1 MKQFLQKLLADM
13 LGQSPE
19 HLEIFLKDAMLKD
32 PKLMAT
38 VALALAD
45 AVNEDA
51 ERKINHLNLRGR

>member
-19 HLEIFLKDAMLKD
+19 HLALFLKDVMLKD